1 MCYNGPKR
9 TRGTRMG
16 RPRKKDS
23 QLRAYWRE
31 SKRKAKNK
39 AVDQTANPSLNN
51 NVTSDANKIN
61 EER

>member
-9 TRGTRMG
+9 TRGIRMG

-31 SKRKAKNK
+31 SKRRAKNK
-39 AVDQTANPSLNN
+39 AVDQTANPNPTKQDTNN
-51 NVTSDANKIN
+51 TNKIN
-61 EER
+61 EEG